1 MGDGSLLIAK
11 NYGGLLGKAGK
22 EKRPEYRASFLTM
35 NYDP

>member
-1 MGDGSLLIAK
+1 MDDGSLFIAK

-22 EKRPEYRASFLTM
+22 GKRPEYRASFLIM